1 MIAMIGKFR
10 TVVEGCNVALGM
22 VSGLGVLAMGLILTY
37 EVFCRFLFSAP
48 TIWVQ
53 ETSIYLYM
61 WTMLAAA
68 SYTLQIGKHINVDL
82 VITYLPTRAKMLLE
96 IATSAVGAVFCAIVA
111 VQAYE
116 MIAATVQFGKV
127 SATPLRVPMWIP
139 QSALLIGFG
148 LLTFQFAFIIL
159 DRVVELGTHR
169 EKGEEPA

>member
-1 MIAMIGKFR
+1 MIGQLR
-10 TVVEGCNVALGM
+10 AVVERCNLALGM

-68 SYTLQIGKHINVDL
+68 SYTLQVRKHVHVDL
-82 VITYLPTRAKMLLE
+82 VVDRLPAYPKLILE
-96 IATSAVGAVFCAIVA
+96 ALTSAVGAIFCGIVS

-116 MIAATVQFGKV
+116 MIAATVRFGKV
-127 SATPLRVPMWIP
+127 SATPLRVPLWIP
-139 QSALLIGFG
+139 QSALLMGFV
-148 LLTFQFAFIIL
+148 LLTFQFAFHFL
-159 DRVVELGTHR
+159 DRVTEFRMHGA
-169 EKGEEPA
+169 KGGAHA